1 MRTAASESARLRSFL
16 DFCRV
21 EKGLSANTISS
32 YRADLKRFTDF
43 LEKSEG
49 SADADFS
56 AVTLAAYV
64 NSLYRA
70 GLAARSIAR
79 HITALRTFSAFL
91 VEEGHLG
98 SDPAAT
104 LTLPKIGE
112 PLPRFLNREQVE
124 ALLAAPDTKKHSG
137 VRDRAMLEL
146 LYATGL
152 RVSELCHVRT
162 GNLDAKLGVLSVVGK
177 GSKQRLV
184 PVGRS
189 ALQAVEE
196 YCRTARPALLKGR
209 TSPYLFITAR
219 GGPLTRQ
226 AFWKLLVSLGKRAGI
241 FHDLTPHVL
250 RHSFATHLLEGGAGL
265 RGVQTMLGHSDIA
278 TTQIYIHVLR
288 SRLRQTVDL
297 HHPRA

>member
-278 TTQIYIHVLR
+278 TTQIYTHVLR